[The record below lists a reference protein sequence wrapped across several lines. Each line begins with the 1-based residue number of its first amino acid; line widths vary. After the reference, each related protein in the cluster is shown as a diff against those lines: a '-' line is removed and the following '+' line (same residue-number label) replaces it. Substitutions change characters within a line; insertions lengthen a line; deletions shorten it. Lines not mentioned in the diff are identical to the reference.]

1 MEWYKVEWHIEA
13 NSQEEANKK
22 RDEALAA
29 LSRHQAGTANDL
41 LLAGAIGAGIALFA
55 KAVTAPKPK
64 NAESTPPEGP
74 GEAARQPYRE
84 TKFKFEEWK
93 AQRERDKNRVGNTAA
108 QTAQAG
114 TNKRIIALPLK

>member
-55 KAVTAPKPK
+55 KAVTAPSLKMRKAPHQK
-64 NAESTPPEGP
+64 AR
-74 GEAARQPYRE
+74 ARQPASHTGKQSSNLKNGKPKGNGIKTGLAIQRP
-84 TKFKFEEWK
+84 KRPRP
-93 AQRERDKNRVGNTAA
+93 AQING
-108 QTAQAG
+108 
-114 TNKRIIALPLK
+114 L